1 MIYGDNMGLL
11 SLTYCTYCI
20 NNVLFKLGFFY
31 SLDVINTL
39 LRHLRLSIDRK
50 VDDEAQ
56 RIKETKFEENIINTI
71 GKQYYLT
78 S

>member
-1 MIYGDNMGLL
+1 MCVIDV
-11 SLTYCTYCI
+11 I
-20 NNVLFKLGFFY
+20 IIILFYLGP
-31 SLDVINTL
+31 SVLDVINTL

-71 GKQYYLT
+71 GT
-78 S
+78 VC